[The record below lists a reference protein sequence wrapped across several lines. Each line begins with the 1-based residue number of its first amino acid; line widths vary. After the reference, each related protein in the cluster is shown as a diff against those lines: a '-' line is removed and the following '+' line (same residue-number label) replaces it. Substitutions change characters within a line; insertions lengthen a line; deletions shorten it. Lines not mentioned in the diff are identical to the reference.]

1 MIVNI
6 TDSLHSLTRL
16 THHLLRLREE
26 LDRRSRATVNLRDFA
41 ERLNASELDETYTT
55 ILRHSTELLG
65 AERGSLL
72 LFDEGTRELEV
83 KAVVGP
89 HAEDARA
96 SRIPLGEGVSGSV
109 LNDGRALVVKDV
121 RATGWNT
128 ARTGRSYKTDSF
140 ISFPI
145 IIGGRKVGV
154 LNVTDKVDGSVYDEF
169 DLDLLEMI
177 APQIALALERTR
189 WHLKATR
196 FQLLSITDP
205 LTGLHNRRYLEERI
219 TEEIERSKRHHFPVC
234 FMMID
239 IDDFKQYNDRNG
251 HQAGDLALEMT
262 AQSIKSALRTEDVAS
277 RYGGEEFSVLLPQ
290 TNLSKAL
297 IIAERIRRRVERARL
312 PNRNLQLLNSVHVS
326 IGVAEF
332 GPHVDT
338 PISLISAADQSLY
351 IAKRRGKN
359 CIDSYTPSTPSKI

>member
-177 APQIALALERTR
+177 APQMALALERTR

-205 LTGLHNRRYLEERI
+205 LTGLHNRR
-219 TEEIERSKRHHFPVC
+219 
-234 FMMID
+234 
-239 IDDFKQYNDRNG
+239 
-251 HQAGDLALEMT
+251 
-262 AQSIKSALRTEDVAS
+262 
-277 RYGGEEFSVLLPQ
+277 
-290 TNLSKAL
+290 
-297 IIAERIRRRVERARL
+297 
-312 PNRNLQLLNSVHVS
+312 
-326 IGVAEF
+326 
-332 GPHVDT
+332 
-338 PISLISAADQSLY
+338 
-351 IAKRRGKN
+351 
-359 CIDSYTPSTPSKI
+359 